1 MLNGVKAALMEKAKE
16 YVARLTKA
24 EEVISDHEERLKA
37 LEAILVTKNEQSPE
51 ELDLE
56 ISPTKFKGLDQ

>member
-1 MLNGVKAALMEKAKE
+1 MLNMKDLKKKALE

-24 EEVISDHEERLKA
+24 EERLDDHEARLKA
-37 LEAILVTKNEQSPE
+37 LEAILITKNEQSPE
-51 ELDLE
+51 ELELE

>member
-1 MLNGVKAALMEKAKE
+1 MLNLKKLAQEAKG
-16 YVARLTKA
+16 YIARLTKA
-24 EEVISDHEERLKA
+24 EEAISDHEERLKA